1 MYALLE
7 ADRDFLQLIDKAR
20 PHVVM
25 LDFRFNGKGSK
36 LVCREIKKRY
46 PHLPVLALSS
56 NSNIQSVYGKAGFDD
71 YIAKP
76 FDLDRSSAVQCRCSN
91 LFIMKS
97 TGPPWDVRIFSLSNS
112 TCASSCSAIAIS
124 FQPSDLYEL
133 YISIA
138 QQSVQLSYHGYVG
151 L

>member
-1 MYALLE
+1 METIVIQETDQDILEVLYAALELEGFNVYALLE

-25 LDFRFNGKGSK
+25 LDFRFSGEGSK

-46 PHLPVLALSS
+46 PHLPVLALSC

-76 FDLDRSSAVQCRCSN
+76 FDLDR
-91 LFIMKS
+91 LY
-97 TGPPWDVRIFSLSNS
+97 RILRKY
-112 TCASSCSAIAIS
+112 IPK
-124 FQPSDLYEL
+124 QP
-133 YISIA
+133 
-138 QQSVQLSYHGYVG
+138 
-151 L
+151 